1 MKLKFVEFTVV
12 GRDASGNRKMTKMP
26 INPWQ
31 VCMVVP
37 ITIPGMLNGPDGEP
51 MGKAAAG
58 LDFGGGQIIAV
69 DCSVKDTIT
78 KLENAKVVDKEDL
91 GGESECQSQILQ

>member
-1 MKLKFVEFTVV
+1 MKLKFVEFNVV
-12 GRDASGNRKMTKMP
+12 GQDVSGNRKMTKML

-51 MGKAAAG
+51 MGKAVAG
-58 LDFGGGQIIAV
+58 LDFGDGQVIAV
-69 DCSVKDTIT
+69 DCNVKDTIT
-78 KLENAKVVDKEDL
+78 KLENAKAVNEEDQK
-91 GGESECQSQILQ
+91 GDPECQSRILQ